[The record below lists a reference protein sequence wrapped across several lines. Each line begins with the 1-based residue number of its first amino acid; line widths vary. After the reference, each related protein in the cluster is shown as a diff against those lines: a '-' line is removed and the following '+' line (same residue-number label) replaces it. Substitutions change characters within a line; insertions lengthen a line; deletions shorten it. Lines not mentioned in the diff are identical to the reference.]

1 MSPGDGAGAVG
12 LFLDGD
18 AEGILGQE
26 FFDELGPF
34 YEAEVAAVEIVFV
47 AHVIDFLKLLDAVEI
62 EMIKSPLGGEAVFI
76 DDGEGGGGDDVFHAE
91 FFTEGFDEGGL
102 TGSHLAVEGYDETFV
117 VDEAVGGDELA
128 GCLTKAYS
136 YPLF

>member
-1 MSPGDGAGAVG
+1 MSPGNGAGAVG

-26 FFDELGPF
+26 FFDEFGPF

-62 EMIKSPLGGEAVFI
+62 EMIYK
-76 DDGEGGGGDDVFHAE
+76 
-91 FFTEGFDEGGL
+91 
-102 TGSHLAVEGYDETFV
+102 
-117 VDEAVGGDELA
+117 
-128 GCLTKAYS
+128 
-136 YPLF
+136 

>member
-1 MSPGDGAGAVG
+1 MSPGDGARAVG

-62 EMIKSPLGGEAVFI
+62 EMIYK
-76 DDGEGGGGDDVFHAE
+76 
-91 FFTEGFDEGGL
+91 
-102 TGSHLAVEGYDETFV
+102 
-117 VDEAVGGDELA
+117 
-128 GCLTKAYS
+128 
-136 YPLF
+136 